1 MGTDNPAWVP
11 GEAERVAHSGPQ
23 PGTTGLYGDLPAG
36 AGPLLELA
44 AALIARAFTAYALGD
59 WRMCDALVSEGLR
72 ACGEIF
78 ATLAERVV
86 SGAFAYRV
94 DDPAW
99 DAFAS
104 RLAVT
109 VLEPRQVPPLGPAV
123 ETEAQFRE
131 RLHRMVT
138 EAGPPRGDAR
148 RPAAP
153 PPRRTPAGAEPDL
166 SRPGALAESMRAMG
180 LM

>member
-1 MGTDNPAWVP
+1 MSEPALILGGMGELSPAWVP
-11 GEAERVAHSGPQ
+11 GEAKREAHTRPQ

-36 AGPLLELA
+36 AGPLLEQLA
-44 AALIARAFTAYALGD
+44 AALIARAFTAYAAGD
-59 WRMCDALVSEGLR
+59 WRTCDALVSEGLR

-78 ATLAERVV
+78 AALAERVV

-99 DAFAS
+99 DAFVN

-109 VLEPRQVPPLGPAV
+109 VLEPLQAPPPEPAA

-131 RLHRMVT
+131 RLHRMVA
-138 EAGPPRGDAR
+138 E
-148 RPAAP
+148 AAP
-153 PPRRTPAGAEPDL
+153 PPQRTSADADPDL
-166 SRPGALAESMRAMG
+166 SRPGGLAESMSAMG